1 MAGFPHSEIVGSK
14 LIRSSPT
21 LIAAYHVLHRLSTPR
36 HPPDALKS
44 LDRSHYQCLFALFQ
58 CADSR
63 PFNKLKE
70 RSGHRPTNGT
80 HMFAETNKHL
90 KKDLFVQDLFVW
102 LRSGKPV

>member
-1 MAGFPHSEIVGSK
+1 
-14 LIRSSPT
+14 
-21 LIAAYHVLHRLSTPR
+21 
-36 HPPDALKS
+36 
-44 LDRSHYQCLFALFQ
+44 LFQ